1 MSWLQP
7 FLYPSLMSYPSSVCY
22 LMQLLATV
30 IDLQGFDYT
39 LEYTRRSPEF
49 FKTLQIK
56 FHQQLPWILQELLLL
71 KLYSPASLSVHGVA
85 GDV

>member
-1 MSWLQP
+1 
-7 FLYPSLMSYPSSVCY
+7 
-22 LMQLLATV
+22 MQLLAMV

-39 LEYTRRSPEF
+39 LEYTRRSSEF

-56 FHQQLPWILQELLLL
+56 FYQQLPWILQELLLL

-85 GDV
+85 GNVWLPVVWETGTAPDLPYVQ